1 MGDKAEER
9 RATVLFRFTSG
20 FEALRYPNG
29 ELKDDSHAATQ

>member
-9 RATVLFRFTSG
+9 RATLSSFYLWL